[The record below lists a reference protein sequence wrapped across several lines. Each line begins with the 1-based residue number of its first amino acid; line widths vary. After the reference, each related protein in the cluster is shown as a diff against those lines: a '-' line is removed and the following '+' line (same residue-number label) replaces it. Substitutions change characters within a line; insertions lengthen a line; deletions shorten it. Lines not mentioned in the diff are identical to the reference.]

1 MKLKSSITT
10 RNGERKAKAQKKV
23 SPVHPGEVLR
33 EDVLKPLGMS
43 VNKLALALG
52 VPATRMGEIVN
63 GRRAI
68 TPDTALRLARFL
80 GTTPEFWV
88 RLQSRYELEVAKDR
102 IAAVIERTVRPRE
115 VTA

>member
-1 MKLKSSITT
+1 MS
-10 RNGERKAKAQKKV
+10 KKIA
-23 SPVHPGEVLR
+23 PVHPGEVLR

-43 VNKLALALG
+43 VNKLALSLG

-88 RLQSRYELEVAKDR
+88 RLQSRYELEVAKDKFS
-102 IAAVIERTVRPRE
+102 AMIERTVRPCE
-115 VTA
+115 ATA

>member
-1 MKLKSSITT
+1 MTLKSPTT
-10 RNGERKAKAQKKV
+10 TKGERVPKKIA
-23 SPVHPGEVLR
+23 PVHPGEVLR

-43 VNKLALALG
+43 VNRLALSLG

-68 TPDTALRLARFL
+68 TSDTALRLARFL

-88 RLQSRYELEVAKDR
+88 RLQARYDLEVAKDKFS
-102 IAAVIERTVRPRE
+102 AAIERTVRPYE
-115 VTA
+115 ATA

>member
-1 MKLKSSITT
+1 MSKEI
-10 RNGERKAKAQKKV
+10 A
-23 SPVHPGEVLR
+23 PVHPGEVLR

-43 VNKLALALG
+43 VNKLALSLG

-88 RLQSRYELEVAKDR
+88 RLQSRYELEVAKDKFSA
-102 IAAVIERTVRPRE
+102 IIERTVRPCE
-115 VTA
+115 ATA

>member
-1 MKLKSSITT
+1 MS
-10 RNGERKAKAQKKV
+10 KKIA
-23 SPVHPGEVLR
+23 PVHPGEVLR

-43 VNKLALALG
+43 VNKLALSLG

-88 RLQSRYELEVAKDR
+88 RLQSRYELEVAKDKFSA
-102 IAAVIERTVRPRE
+102 IIERTVRPCE
-115 VTA
+115 ATA